1 MKDTDAFQIRDLG
14 PDDRITEPGF
24 YRMPM
29 ARHHGQPCCTPDRLK
44 EITAGDSPRPGEW
57 AVTSSV
63 LRTLEIR
70 TPADHYAFSL
80 LNPNRWPDD
89 DRPALRMG
97 RAMAALVEGGPEE
110 LERHFFVLPANK
122 PKRPTADQIARYKA
136 GNPTEAGAKSV
147 EFWQKVEADPRDAI
161 TEDQWELLCNMGK
174 VLAADP
180 LASAALGG
188 EPEITMAWYDEAT
201 DLWCLARPDQVSMS
215 GMLSDYK
222 KLSTQGRPFHGRLC
236 DHRITD
242 HAYEM
247 QMAFACEA
255 FEEITGNHPDQV
267 GLVFQSDAPPHHV
280 ILRAIDEED
289 LRMAD
294 FRNKRARRLMRECMD
309 SGDWWG
315 PGRDVGIYHR
325 PQWQR
330 EQLLEEMQTAG
341 GAP

>member
-14 PDDRITEPGF
+14 PDEHITEPGF

-29 ARHHGQPCCTPDRLK
+29 ARHHGQPCCKPERLK
-44 EITAGDSPRPGEW
+44 EIADGDSPRPGEW

-80 LNPNRWPDD
+80 LNPDRWPDD

-110 LERHFFVLPANK
+110 LESHFFALPGNK
-122 PKRPTADQIARYKA
+122 PKRPTADQVERYRQ
-136 GNPTEAGAKSV
+136 GNPTEAGKKSV
-147 EFWQKVEADPRDAI
+147 EFWAKVEADPRDAI
-161 TEDQWELLCNMGK
+161 TEAEWELLCNMGK

-188 EPEITMAWYDEAT
+188 EPEITMAWYDEDT
-201 DLWCLARPDQVSMS
+201 DLWCLARPDQVSFS

-222 KLSTQGRPFHGRLC
+222 KVNTQGRPFNGRLC

-242 HAYEM
+242 HGYHQ
-247 QMAFACEA
+247 QMAFGTEA
-255 FEEITGNHPDQV
+255 FVRIADEYPDTV
-267 GLVFQSDAPPHHV
+267 GLVFQHDAPPHHV
-280 ILRAIDEED
+280 ILRSIDEEA
-289 LRMAD
+289 LRIGE
-294 FRNKRARRLMRECMD
+294 FQNRRARLRFRECMD
-309 SGDWWG
+309 SGHWPG
-315 PGRDVGIYHR
+315 PGEDVGAYHMPDWFR
-325 PQWQR
+325 DR
-330 EQLLEEMQTAG
+330 MIAEMQTAG
-341 GAP
+341 VAP